1 MLGGGWGGGWR
12 ISDYPEYS
20 ITRYSIKW
28 TWGVD
33 CNKKQRNY
41 FLLLYFFFT
50 SSKYNISD
58 EKMMD
63 GIIKTSHVNK
73 IGTILTK
80 SIIYKNCILLQLKE
94 YF

>member
-1 MLGGGWGGGWR
+1 
-12 ISDYPEYS
+12 
-20 ITRYSIKW
+20 
-28 TWGVD
+28 
-33 CNKKQRNY
+33 
-41 FLLLYFFFT
+41 
-50 SSKYNISD
+50 
-58 EKMMD
+58 MMD